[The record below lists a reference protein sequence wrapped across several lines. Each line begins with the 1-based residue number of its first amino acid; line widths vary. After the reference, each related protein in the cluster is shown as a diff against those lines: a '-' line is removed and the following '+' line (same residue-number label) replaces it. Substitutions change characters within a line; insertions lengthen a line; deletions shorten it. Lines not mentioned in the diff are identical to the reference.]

1 MGVPEGPVTTS
12 ILRRVSGPRSAAPWQ
27 HPIRILLICASG
39 GLLPASSLAQSTEIR
54 KNYDSGQTEIRKSQP
69 AANGRARPR
78 EPEALAPAA
87 APDARTAKMHRVAPA
102 SPQEPAAETGEAV
115 IATQAE
121 LTKERGLTRFSLQ
134 LSSPVRYQLS
144 SMANPYRIV
153 LDLPDVD
160 FQLPVAAGQQGQG
173 LVRAYRYGLFAPG
186 KARVVIDTTEPVRVQ
201 KHAIAAHAAG
211 SGVRLSLDLAPTDEA
226 TFLAGVAGPQALR
239 QPEPPAEDPRPAPP
253 PQAANGRPVVVI
265 DPGHGG
271 PDPGAVGVGFREKDV
286 VLAVSLQLRAAL
298 EATGRYDVHMT
309 RASDV
314 FIPLGG
320 RVAFSRSKGASLFV
334 SIHANSVPTESP
346 NAAIV
351 RGAAVY
357 TLSEEAT
364 TRAAQRL
371 AEQENA
377 ADLAAGADSR
387 LDMVI
392 TDVDRILS
400 DPSGARRPC
409 SRPTSAA
416 GC

>member
-1 MGVPEGPVTTS
+1 
-12 ILRRVSGPRSAAPWQ
+12 
-27 HPIRILLICASG
+27 
-39 GLLPASSLAQSTEIR
+39 
-54 KNYDSGQTEIRKSQP
+54 
-69 AANGRARPR
+69 
-78 EPEALAPAA
+78 
-87 APDARTAKMHRVAPA
+87 MHRVAPA
-102 SPQEPAAETGEAV
+102 SPQGPVAEAGEAV
-115 IATQAE
+115 IVTQAE
-121 LTKERGLTRFSLQ
+121 LTKERGLTRFSLH

-160 FQLPVAAGQQGQG
+160 FQLPVTAGQQGQG

-186 KARVVIDTTEPVRVQ
+186 KARIVIDTAQPVRVQ

-211 SGVRLSLDLAPTDEA
+211 SGVRLSLDLALTDEA

-239 QPEPPAEDPRPAPP
+239 QPEPPGGEEPRPAPP
-253 PQAANGRPVVVI
+253 PRAANARPVVVI

-286 VLAVSLQLRAAL
+286 VLAVSLQLQAAL

-334 SIHANSVPTESP
+334 SVHANSVPTESP

-371 AEQENA
+371 AEQENS

-387 LDMVI
+387 LDMVN
-392 TDVDRILS
+392 TDVDRILADLKWRETS
-400 DPSGARRPC
+400 EFSADFRGRLLTRIKGTTQLARDPAPSAAFMVLRQGDAPSVLIELGYISNAKDAQLLVSPDWQRQMAQSIAGAVNDFFAMHARRP
-409 SRPTSAA
+409 
-416 GC
+416 